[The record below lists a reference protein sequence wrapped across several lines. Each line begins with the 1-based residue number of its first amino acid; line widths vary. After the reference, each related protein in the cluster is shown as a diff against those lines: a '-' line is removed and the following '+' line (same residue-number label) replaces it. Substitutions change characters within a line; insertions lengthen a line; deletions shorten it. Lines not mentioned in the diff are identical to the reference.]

1 MAFPYARL
9 RRGLKR
15 WMQRAGW
22 GAGLAFA
29 LLLSVYY
36 WVSASSQ
43 GHIFTDISSL
53 PYRPVALVPGTSH
66 LTRQGAPNPFFHS
79 RMDAA
84 ASLYQSGKVKHLI
97 LSGDNR
103 TEYYNEPQ
111 RMREELIRR
120 GIPEEALTLDYA
132 GLRTFD
138 SVIRCKE
145 IFGQEQ
151 VVIVSQRFHNERA
164 LFIARRRGMD
174 AIAFNAEDA
183 SLRNNLR
190 PYLREFLA
198 RVQTVL
204 DLFVLDTQPRHLGEK
219 VEIEFL
225 EEEWP
230 VRE

>member
-1 MAFPYARL
+1 MAFPYVRL

-15 WMQRAGW
+15 WTKRAGW
-22 GAGLAFA
+22 GAGIAFA
-29 LLLSVYY
+29 LVLITYY
-36 WVSASSQ
+36 WVSASTRTHVYSELEA
-43 GHIFTDISSL
+43 L

-66 LTRQGAPNPFFHS
+66 LTREGAPNPFFHS

-84 ASLYQSGKVKHLI
+84 ARLYQSGKVKHLI

-120 GIPEEALTLDYA
+120 GVPEEALTLDYA

-138 SVIRCKE
+138 SVVRCRE
-145 IFGQEQ
+145 IFGQDQ

-164 LFIARRRGMD
+164 VFIARRRGLD
-174 AIAFNAEDA
+174 AVAFNAEDA

-198 RVQTVL
+198 RVRTVL
-204 DLFVLDTQPRHLGEK
+204 DLFVLDTQPKYMGEK
-219 VEIEFL
+219 VEIEFSK
-225 EEEWP
+225 EEWP